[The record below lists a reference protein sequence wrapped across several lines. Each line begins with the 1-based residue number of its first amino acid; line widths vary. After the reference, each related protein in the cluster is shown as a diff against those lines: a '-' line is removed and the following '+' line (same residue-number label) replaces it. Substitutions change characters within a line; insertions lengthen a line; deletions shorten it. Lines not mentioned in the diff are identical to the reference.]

1 MPGPGVSA
9 NSALGTAVGLANRAA
24 PLVLLPD
31 WVRMPSNSAQHWV
44 RYTFF
49 TALSTWVAIFLYRSP
64 PLSPVSTYLPSQ
76 TNISFDTW
84 CPTFGRCQ
92 AL

>member
-1 MPGPGVSA
+1 MSAGVQQDDKTLHFAMVSRTKVVCITGPGVSA
-9 NSALGTAVGLANRAA
+9 NSALGTAAGLANRAA

-49 TALSTWVAIFLYRSP
+49 TAISTWAAIFLYR
-64 PLSPVSTYLPSQ
+64 
-76 TNISFDTW
+76 
-84 CPTFGRCQ
+84 
-92 AL
+92 